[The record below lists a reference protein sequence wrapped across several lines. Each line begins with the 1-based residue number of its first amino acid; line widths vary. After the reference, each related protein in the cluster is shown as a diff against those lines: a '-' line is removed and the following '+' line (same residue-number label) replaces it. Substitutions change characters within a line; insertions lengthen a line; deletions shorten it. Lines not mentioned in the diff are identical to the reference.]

1 MRYVIRSMSTTD
13 FEPYSHE
20 PVRPYHIYLM
30 RPELRGRAYWSNL
43 GDAQR
48 FDSYRKAEA
57 EERRLFPEDDRRTA
71 NIVPEDDRA
80 YPTYWEI
87 SNMNRAWKDT
97 KAKAAAEE
105 QASA

>member
-30 RPELRGRAYWSNL
+30 RPELRGRAYWSDL

-57 EERRLFPEDDRRTA
+57 RSVVCSPRTTA
-71 NIVPEDDRA
+71 APRTSSPRTIAPIR
-80 YPTYWEI
+80 PTG
-87 SNMNRAWKDT
+87 R
-97 KAKAAAEE
+97 
-105 QASA
+105 SAT